1 MLLLTSLRPGVR
13 LVNDVHPANEPALNS
28 AAETRPRLRGYVHL
42 GAAVVAP
49 GALAVLLLIADSPRD
64 FVGSS
69 IFGASL
75 ILMYTTSTAY
85 HLIPWSAA
93 NRSVARAL
101 DHSMIFVLIAG
112 TCTPFALKLLDN
124 GWGFAI
130 TSVVWVLAGAGMLL
144 NIIAPNAPRRLRV
157 SIYIAIGWFGL
168 VPVILGAASMTTAA
182 VMLLTAGGLLYS
194 AGGVIYAIRWPD
206 PIPGVFGFHEVF
218 HSMVV
223 LASGVFWFVIATH
236 VLAL

>member
-1 MLLLTSLRPGVR
+1 MLLAISGLYHVPMWRPAVR
-13 LVNDVHPANEPALNS
+13 A
-28 AAETRPRLRGYVHL
+28 RLRRV
-42 GAAVVAP
+42 
-49 GALAVLLLIADSPRD
+49 
-64 FVGSS
+64 
-69 IFGASL
+69 
-75 ILMYTTSTAY
+75 
-85 HLIPWSAA
+85 
-93 NRSVARAL
+93 

-124 GWGFAI
+124 GWGIAI